1 MITQIQHIL
10 KFKLWVLSNTYPSL
24 KSPIRYFGGLLNQ
37 GIEKSWKGNLIK
49 KLSDITPNNEY
60 SRDSGTCT
68 QVMVFSGD
76 EVTVDYNVVNSC

>member
-1 MITQIQHIL
+1 M
-10 KFKLWVLSNTYPSL
+10 
-24 KSPIRYFGGLLNQ
+24 NQ